1 MTVTP
6 EALAAALA
14 DPAHHTVAD
23 ACRSLGI
30 TRQAIHAKHR
40 DGRPQRPDLR
50 AVLAEHNRQ
59 KAAASAALDRNEYGK
74 ARSHCLGLDA
84 ATLARLDANGKRR
97 RSATARALIMAAL
110 GNLPPP
116 EDAGPVEVVLDLGPA
131 WDAVGE
137 ELGTEDPYEI
147 AGRVRGILA
156 R

>member
-1 MTVTP
+1 MTITP
-6 EALAAALA
+6 SALAAALA
-14 DPAHHTVAD
+14 AHHTVED

-30 TRQAIHAKHR
+30 TRQAIHAKQR
-40 DGRPQRPDLR
+40 DGTYQRPDLR
-50 AVLAEHNRQ
+50 AVLEAH
-59 KAAASAALDRNEYGK
+59 KAAK
-74 ARSHCLGLDA
+74 APQDPDGAYRHCLWLTA